1 MKLFILLSRVPYP
14 TEKGDKL
21 RAFHQI
27 RVLAQHHEIILCAL
41 SEGKVHPDALQIL
54 GQFCKRVEIIP
65 IRKPGM
71 VWNLVKALFNG
82 KPIQTGYFYRCSVK
96 RKIHKLINETKPDHI
111 YCQLLRVAE
120 YVRNI
125 KIPKTLDYQDVF
137 STGMLRRLENS
148 KGWMKPFFILEY
160 RRLVKYERV
169 IFNYFDNRTI
179 ISAPDR
185 DLIPHPDNKKIVV
198 IPNGVEHDYFFPI
211 ERPKTYDLV
220 FTGNMGYPPN
230 VDAAE
235 FLANHIFPQV
245 LKIQPYARLLIA
257 GATPHSRV
265 TALRSD
271 SITVSGWVVDIRES
285 YASSKIFIAPMRI
298 GTGLQNKLLEAMS
311 MKLPCITSPLA
322 NSALG
327 AIAEKEIL
335 VASEANE
342 YAGHII
348 RLLTNRELADSIANQ
363 GYSFV
368 KENYDWEKTTS
379 MLESLISGTIVNNNK
394 SDKTIQ

>member
-27 RVLAQHHEIILCAL
+27 RVLAEHHEIVLCAL
-41 SEGKVHPDALQIL
+41 SEGPVHPDARRIL
-54 GQFCKRVEIIP
+54 GQYCKKVEIIP
-65 IRKPGM
+65 IWIPGM
-71 VWNLVKALFNG
+71 VWNVVKTFFNG
-82 KPIQTGYFYRCSVK
+82 LPLQTGYFYRSSAK
-96 RKIHKLINETKPDHI
+96 RRIHKLISETKPDHI
-111 YCQLLRVAE
+111 FCQLLRVTE
-120 YVRNI
+120 YVR
-125 KIPKTLDYQDVF
+125 KIHSPKTLDYQDVF
-137 STGMLRRLENS
+137 STGILRRLENS
-148 KGWMKPFFILEY
+148 PAWKKPFFNLEY
-160 RRLVKYERV
+160 KRLLNYERA
-169 IFNYFDNRTI
+169 IFDDFDNLTI

-185 DLIPHPDNKKIVV
+185 DLIPHPDNQKIVV
-198 IPNGVEHDYFFPI
+198 IPNGVEHNYFSPI

-235 FLANHIFPQV
+235 FLANQIFPQV
-245 LKIQPYARLLIA
+245 LKVQPYARLLIA

-271 SITVSGWVVDIRES
+271 SVTVSGWVVDIRES

-327 AIAEKEIL
+327 ARVDKEIL
-335 VASEANE
+335 VGAEVND
-342 YAGHII
+342 YAAHII
-348 RLLTNRELADSIANQ
+348 RLLTDKKLAESIAEN
-363 GYSFV
+363 GYLFV
-368 KENYDWEKTTS
+368 KDHYDWEKSTH
-379 MLESLISGTIVNNNK
+379 MLENLFTATRS
-394 SDKTIQ
+394 